1 MLLNVRTSHEG
12 VESTWSSCC
21 LRDPE
26 HPGWGNS
33 YIPPHLDT
41 DAPTGKSEADLA
53 PKIHENPTLGSMCLG
68 FCFFGFFIYKNN
80 KFSSNPCSG
89 KTCYAHHVILS
100 MFPPPLVLLDMCHGH
115 RVPEQKMQRT
125 EESQQDQAGGQAA
138 PAGGEDGC
146 QSCPVTW

>member
-1 MLLNVRTSHEG
+1 MKEQSQDGVAVASVTQSAQGGGELLTF
-12 VESTWSSCC
+12 
-21 LRDPE
+21 
-26 HPGWGNS
+26 HPIS
-33 YIPPHLDT
+33 
-41 DAPTGKSEADLA
+41 DAPSGKSEADLA
-53 PKIHENPTLGSMCLG
+53 PKSIKIQHLAPCVWV
-68 FCFFGFFIYKNN
+68 FGFLLFFFFTYKNN

-115 RVPEQKMQRT
+115 RVPEQKMPRT